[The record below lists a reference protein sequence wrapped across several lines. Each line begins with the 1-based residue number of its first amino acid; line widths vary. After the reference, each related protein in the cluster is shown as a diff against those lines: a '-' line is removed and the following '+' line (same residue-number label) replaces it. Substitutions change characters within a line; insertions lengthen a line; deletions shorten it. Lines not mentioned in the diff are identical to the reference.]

1 MGSESYVRYICPLL
15 TIFTGGGSFFFQAED
30 ESEKEKS
37 PLLLWKQK
45 DVS

>member
-1 MGSESYVRYICPLL
+1 MVVGV
-15 TIFTGGGSFFFQAED
+15 FFQAED

>member
-1 MGSESYVRYICPLL
+1 MGSESYIQYICLL
-15 TIFTGGGSFFFQAED
+15 LIIFTGGGWVFFQAED